1 MTLTVTWADGS
12 GFPEGV
18 KIRWLKITPWVQ
30 AIFKT
35 RVAVPG
41 GDGLGYVE
49 SRGRDNAVCTL
60 TGLVLWNSP
69 GAQLIRDIAGA
80 KLSVNNGIDSAVEC
94 LADSP
99 QIVEHGGAWVLFSLT
114 VTEV

>member
-1 MTLTVTWADGS
+1 MIAVTWGDGS
-12 GFPEGV
+12 ALPEDA

-30 AIFKT
+30 SIFKT

-49 SRGRDNAVCTL
+49 SRGKDNAVCTL
-60 TGLVLWNSP
+60 TGLVLWNGA

-80 KLSVNNGIDSAVEC
+80 KLYVNNGIKGPIEC

-99 QIVEHGGAWVLFSLT
+99 QIVEHGGAVVVFSLT